1 MMLRLNLLPWRERQ
15 RRAAVRR
22 FKLAVLA
29 TVLFAFCGVMLLD
42 HLARQ
47 RLQNQVLAIA
57 QSQVMLQG
65 QQAELA
71 RIDALRERREAIQAQ
86 SSALARLWADQGLPL
101 VVFAEFERAMPE
113 GLNLSELTL
122 QDNRVQVLGLA
133 ASPAVLAQLMRELEQ
148 SAVLQGLELKRLR
161 NVPAGEEFLL
171 LAQVPVT
178 WS

>member
-1 MMLRLNLLPWRERQ
+1 MLRLNLLPWRERQ

-86 SSALARLWADQGLPL
+86 SSALARLRADQGLPL

>member
-86 SSALARLWADQGLPL
+86 SSALARLRTDQGLPL

>member
-29 TVLFAFCGVMLLD
+29 SVLFAFCGVMLLD

-57 QSQVMLQG
+57 QSQVVLQG

-86 SSALARLWADQGLPL
+86 SSALARLRADQGLPL
-101 VVFAEFERAMPE
+101 VVFAELERAMPE

-148 SAVLQGLELKRLR
+148 SAILKGLELKRLR